1 MPALGGDYHPLLFF
15 FATFF
20 YEDRWVLGCSGSERW
35 GGIVVIKRDV
45 KDPVCLHS
53 FFSARLVKV

>member
-1 MPALGGDYHPLLFF
+1 
-15 FATFF
+15 
-20 YEDRWVLGCSGSERW
+20 
-35 GGIVVIKRDV
+35 VVIKRDV